1 MRSQPGVACC
11 SNTDNVLK
19 TFLRLYIDSYRGL
32 SRPAWLLALVMLVNR
47 TGAMVLPF
55 LGLYMTQALGFS
67 IREVGIVL
75 ACFGLGAITGSWLG
89 GWLTDRFG
97 NFWVQA
103 LSLLAAIPL
112 FLVLPVFTSVH
123 TLAAGIYI
131 LSVVTESFRPANS
144 VSVARYARPENIT
157 RAFSLNRMAI
167 NLGFSVGPALG
178 GFLASISYH
187 WIFYGNALGA
197 FAAAVIFVLFF
208 YQRKGANRTK
218 TTSHSDTTETAA
230 NRSPYRDWPF
240 LLFSLLCCGY
250 AICFFQLLNTLP
262 LFYQKAHALDEQQVG
277 LILGFSGLVVV
288 VFEMLLVHMAER
300 RFTYATSIAV
310 GTVLSAVSFAILP
323 LPGGY
328 WMLYASIFL
337 LSISEIL
344 AMPFMASVA
353 VKRASRQN
361 QGAYM
366 GLNALAFS
374 AAHVFS
380 PFLGTRIADAYGFSI
395 LWSGTAVVLV
405 GIAAGF
411 YLLVKKM

>member
-1 MRSQPGVACC
+1 
-11 SNTDNVLK
+11 
-19 TFLRLYIDSYRGL
+19 
-32 SRPAWLLALVMLVNR
+32 
-47 TGAMVLPF
+47 MVLPF

-75 ACFGLGAITGSWLG
+75 ACFGLGAISGSWLG

-97 NFWVQA
+97 NFWIQA
-103 LSLLAAIPL
+103 LSLIASVPL
-112 FLVLPVFTSVH
+112 FLILPLFTSVN
-123 TLAAGIYI
+123 TLAIGIYV

-187 WIFYGNALGA
+187 WIFYGNAIGA

-208 YQRKGANRTK
+208 YRRKATRRTK
-218 TTSHSDTTETAA
+218 RTTHSTTLPDTM

-250 AICFFQLLNTLP
+250 AICFFQLFNTLP
-262 LFYQKAHALDEQQVG
+262 LFYQKAHTLNEQQIG

-288 VFEMLLVHMAER
+288 VFEMVLVHMAER
-300 RFTYATSIAV
+300 RITHAASIAM
-310 GTVLSAVSFAILP
+310 GTALSAVSFALLP
-323 LPGGY
+323 LSAGL
-328 WMLYASIFL
+328 WILYASIFL

-374 AAHVFS
+374 TAHVFS
-380 PFLGTRIADAYGFSI
+380 PFLGTRIADTFGFDV
-395 LWSGTAVVLV
+395 LWSGTALVLV
-405 GIAAGF
+405 GISVAF
-411 YLLVKKM
+411 YFVVKKM

>member
-1 MRSQPGVACC
+1 M
-11 SNTDNVLK
+11 K
-19 TFLRLYIDSYRGL
+19 TLLRLYIDSYRGL

-67 IREVGIVL
+67 IREVGVVL

-103 LSLLAAIPL
+103 LSLLAAIPI
-112 FLVLPVFTSVH
+112 FLVLPVFTSVGP
-123 TLAAGIYI
+123 LAVAIYI
-131 LSVVTESFRPANS
+131 LSVITESFRPANS

-178 GFLASISYH
+178 GFLASISYP
-187 WIFYGNALGA
+187 WIFYGNAIGT

-208 YQRKGANRTK
+208 YNRKGTVRNKAPEAAL
-218 TTSHSDTTETAA
+218 TTSPSSI
-230 NRSPYRDWPF
+230 RSPYRDWPF
-240 LLFSLLCCGY
+240 VVFSLLCCAY

-262 LFYQKAHALDEQQVG
+262 LFYQRAHGLDERQVG

-300 RFTYATSIAV
+300 RLNYAISIAL
-310 GTVLSAVSFAILP
+310 GTLLSAMSFAMLP
-323 LPGGY
+323 IPTGY
-328 WMLYASIFL
+328 WVLYMSIFL

-380 PFLGTRIADAYGFSI
+380 PFLGTRIADQFGFNV
-395 LWSGTAVVLV
+395 LWSGTTFVL
-405 GIAAGF
+405 IATAAGF
-411 YLLVKKM
+411 YLIVKKM